1 MSQRHLGAL
10 ATKIGETLRPVAGI
24 IPADARAID
33 RRSGGPDEP
42 SRRLAAAGKAI
53 IAAMA
58 VLDILHHPDPR
69 LRNVAVPVEAV
80 DDEVRQLAD
89 DLLETMYS
97 ARGIGLAAVQVGIA
111 RRVIVA
117 DVSRER
123 NAPLALVNPR
133 VAAAHGE
140 EAEFEEGCLSVPG
153 VYETVSRPE
162 RVRIEAWDR
171 DGNAV
176 SMEAEGTLAAC
187 LQHEIDHLDGRLF
200 VDYLSRL
207 KQQRIRKRALKQQ
220 REALA

>member
-1 MSQRHLGAL
+1 
-10 ATKIGETLRPVAGI
+10 
-24 IPADARAID
+24 
-33 RRSGGPDEP
+33 
-42 SRRLAAAGKAI
+42 
-53 IAAMA
+53 MA

-80 DDEVRQLAD
+80 DDQVRRLAD
-89 DLLETMYS
+89 DLIETMYS
-97 ARGIGLAAVQVGIA
+97 ARGIGLAAVQVGVA

-123 NAPLALVNPR
+123 NNPIALINPR
-133 VAAAHGE
+133 VAVVHGGE
-140 EAEFEEGCLSVPG
+140 IEFEEGCLSVPG
-153 VYETVSRPE
+153 VHEAVSRPG
-162 RVRIEAWDR
+162 RIGIEAWDR
-171 DGNAV
+171 NGNRV

-207 KQQRIRKRALKQQ
+207 KQQRIRKRALKQR

>member
-1 MSQRHLGAL
+1 
-10 ATKIGETLRPVAGI
+10 
-24 IPADARAID
+24 
-33 RRSGGPDEP
+33 
-42 SRRLAAAGKAI
+42 
-53 IAAMA
+53 MA

-69 LRNVAVPVEAV
+69 LRNLAVPVEAV

-111 RRVIVA
+111 RRVIVV
-117 DVSRER
+117 DISRER
-123 NAPLALVNPR
+123 NTPLALINPR
-133 VAAAHGE
+133 VAAVHEE

-153 VYETVSRPE
+153 VYETVCRPA

>member
-1 MSQRHLGAL
+1 
-10 ATKIGETLRPVAGI
+10 
-24 IPADARAID
+24 
-33 RRSGGPDEP
+33 
-42 SRRLAAAGKAI
+42 
-53 IAAMA
+53 MA

-80 DDEVRQLAD
+80 DDQVRRLAD
-89 DLLETMYS
+89 DLIETMYS

-123 NAPLALVNPR
+123 NDPIALINPR
-133 VAAAHGE
+133 VAVVHGGE
-140 EAEFEEGCLSVPG
+140 IEFEEGCLSVPG
-153 VYETVSRPE
+153 VHEAVSRPG
-162 RVRIEAWDR
+162 RIGIEAWDR
-171 DGNAV
+171 DGNRV

-207 KQQRIRKRALKQQ
+207 KQQRIRKRALKQR